1 MKPGQVFWK
10 SKEEKRMDTWSVG
23 GGCGMELSHVCKL
36 ANIEAQSSKMG
47 SKSR

>member
-10 SKEEKRMDTWSVG
+10 SGEEKEWAHSLLEEDVGWS
-23 GGCGMELSHVCKL
+23 LSHVCKL

-47 SKSR
+47 SKPR